1 MTSPRRPLR
10 VLRDDSAPAATV
22 GTSFPDESAAN
33 AASADGLPDP
43 DVSHALRDLLQ
54 RFDAFIRRTASRH
67 GLAGQDV
74 DDVVQDLRV
83 RVWKSFGTAELI
95 RRAKPTYLYRV
106 AVSASLDIIRRRRTA
121 KASATPIDLVPP
133 SALADEK
140 ARADATLVGSELGR
154 AVHEAL
160 DLLSES
166 RRGVVRMY
174 LAGYD
179 RYEIADLL
187 GWSEPKTRNLLYRGL
202 EDLRQILSSR
212 GITRETWQ

>member
-1 MTSPRRPLR
+1 MTSPRRTLR
-10 VLRDDSAPAATV
+10 VLRDNAATAES
-22 GTSFPDESAAN
+22 TSVPDESAA
-33 AASADGLPDP
+33 SAVPADAQQPDA
-43 DVSHALRDLLQ
+43 DVSYALRDLLQ

-121 KASATPIDLVPP
+121 KASATSIDLVPP